1 MFISSLR
8 LHRVVVCAGVALSL
22 ATGAGLA
29 DLRGA
34 SVPTPTVAGPVP
46 ATALGDPGRDYP
58 FYAAIGDLKAHGYVE
73 EEFFIEGTANRY
85 ATPPQATATI
95 VDGCHPFRTRMVVRR
110 PASAARFNGTVIVEW
125 NNVTAGRDLDIDWF
139 QTNEHL
145 VRSGYAWVGVS
156 PQRVGV
162 EALKVWSAKRYGTL
176 DVTHGGTVAQ
186 DDLSYDIFAQAGQ
199 AVRAPGKVNVMGGLS
214 IVRVFATGHSQSA
227 GRLGTYVNSVNPLGK
242 VFDAVILH
250 GGGGRVRT
258 DLDIPVWK
266 LLAETDV
273 QNQAANRQPDTNKF
287 RTWEVAGNSHVDIKF
302 TSYSRQLAAR
312 DGSPSAP
319 AAAPTGGRGGR
330 GAPAAASQPARGAI
344 AGAPASQS
352 ASAAP
357 AGASAGQ
364 GASAPLGAAASQA
377 GATGGNPG
385 GCERPP
391 YSHIPFHHV
400 FNAALDHLVRWVKDG
415 TPPPSAPP
423 IEVTTVGPPA
433 VMARDAAGNALG
445 GIRLSQHAVP
455 TAVNTGVNSG
465 PGFCRLYG
473 SHERFDVATLAKLY
487 PTHEGYVAK
496 VKEVTERNLKAG
508 YILKADAD
516 ATIAEAEK
524 SSIGQ

>member
-1 MFISSLR
+1 MFISPR
-8 LHRVVVCAGVALSL
+8 LIGRVVAPAGAALL
-22 ATGAGLA
+22 IAAAAGLA

-34 SVPTPTVAGPVP
+34 SLPTPTVTGPV
-46 ATALGDPGRDYP
+46 ASTALGDPGHDYP
-58 FYAAIGDLKAHGYVE
+58 FYAAVVDLRSRGYVE
-73 EEFFIEGTANRY
+73 EEFFIEGMANRY
-85 ATPPQATATI
+85 NTPAQATATI
-95 VDGCHPFRTRMVVRR
+95 VDGGHPFKTRIVVRR

-162 EALKVWSAKRYGTL
+162 EALKVWSPKRYGTL
-176 DVTHGGTVAQ
+176 DVTHGGAVGQ

-199 AVRAPGKVNVMGGLS
+199 AVRAPGKVNVMGGLK
-214 IVRVFATGHSQSA
+214 IDRLFATGHSQSA
-227 GRLGTYVNSVNPLGK
+227 GRLGTYVNSVHPLGK

-287 RTWEVAGNSHVDIKF
+287 RTWEVAGDSHVDVKF
-302 TSYSRQLAAR
+302 TSYSRQLATR

-319 AAAPTGGRGGR
+319 AATPAGGRGGR
-330 GAPAAASQPARGAI
+330 GTPPSAGQAGARS
-344 AGAPASQS
+344 AGAPTAR
-352 ASAAP
+352 
-357 AGASAGQ
+357 G
-364 GASAPLGAAASQA
+364 LGS
-377 GATGGNPG
+377 TSGNAG

-400 FNAALDHLVRWVKDG
+400 FNAAIDHLVRWAKDG
-415 TPPPSAPP
+415 TAPPSAPP
-423 IEVTTVGPPA
+423 LEVTTVGPPA

-445 GIRLSQHAVP
+445 GIRLADHAVP

-473 SHERFDVATLAKLY
+473 SHEPFDAATLAKLY
-487 PTHEGYVAK
+487 PTHAGYVAK
-496 VKEVTERNLKAG
+496 VRDVTEQNLKAG

-516 ATIAEAEK
+516 ATIAEAEQ
-524 SSIGQ
+524 SSIGR